1 MLAQKEQKKQAERL
15 TRCALGQYGE
25 LKSRK
30 PRPPLEQLIM
40 GVFCRR
46 TSVGQATRALRELK
60 RSFVDW
66 NEVRVSHP
74 VEVASGLPSTRWAR
88 DGAEQIVWL
97 LRDLYERYSCTDL
110 SFLVELTPPQ
120 ARSCL
125 QSLPTV
131 QRDMADEVLLLS
143 LDVPV
148 LPLSAAVARMCYRL
162 GFLEN
167 DRPTLKNQRALA
179 KALDPHYFASLHL
192 FFCDHAEK
200 LCLTEGPLCGE
211 CPLERH
217 CTARG

>member
-1 MLAQKEQKKQAERL
+1 MLPQKEMKKQAERL
-15 TRCALGQYGE
+15 TRSALEKYGK

-40 GVFCRR
+40 SVFCRC

-60 RSFVDW
+60 RRFVDW

-74 VEVASGLPSTRWAR
+74 AEVASGLPATRWAR
-88 DGAEQIVWL
+88 DGAEQVVWL

-110 SFLVELTPPQ
+110 TFLEELTPPQ

-143 LDVPV
+143 LGVPV
-148 LPLSAAVARMCYRL
+148 LPLSPAAAQMCYRL

-167 DRPTLKNQRALA
+167 DRPTLKNQRALS
-179 KALDPHYFASLHL
+179 KLFDPRYYASLHL
-192 FFCDHAEK
+192 FFCDHAQK
-200 LCLTEGPLCGE
+200 LCTNEEPLCGQ
-211 CPLERH
+211 CPMKRH
-217 CTARG
+217 CKARG